1 MFHASGNVNLMEQNA
16 SQIKSGIMINMDV
29 GVKSIIYVKKMFGI
43 LVHVVVKT
51 ENI

>member
-1 MFHASGNVNLMEQNA
+1 MEQNA
-16 SQIKSGIMINMDV
+16 SQIKGGITLNVDMS
-29 GVKSIIYVKKMFGI
+29 VKNIIYMKKIMFGI